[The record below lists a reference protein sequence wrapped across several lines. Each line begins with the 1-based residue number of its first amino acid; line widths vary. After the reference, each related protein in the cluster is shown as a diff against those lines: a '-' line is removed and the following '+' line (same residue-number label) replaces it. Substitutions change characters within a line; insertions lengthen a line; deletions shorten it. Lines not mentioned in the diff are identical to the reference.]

1 MTDELMT
8 RRAVPMGK
16 PTSIDEA
23 ARTVELVWS
32 TGAAV
37 QRYGRLPNG
46 GHGAYLEELDMS
58 PAAVDLSR
66 LNAGAPL
73 LNSHDRATLGD
84 QIGVVERAWVE
95 RGKAMAKVRFSER
108 ADVEPIWQDVKAGII
123 RNVSMGYSVDETK
136 DATGPN
142 ERTPRVLVTRW
153 SPAEISLVPVPADH
167 GAQVRSVGSFLQPAA
182 VELAQMEHRV
192 MADEAMD
199 LAGEQS
205 AEAVVEQRA
214 PKQTKPNAKAAV
226 DAAIATERTRTAE
239 ITKLCQRHGFA
250 ELGAELIEQGVS
262 IDAARGRV
270 LDELASK
277 SEQTEITSHV
287 RVSASGPDE
296 REKRLQGMEDWIH
309 LRTSQGAVISK
320 HEGRKLDAGEFRGM
334 TFLDIA
340 RECLTRAGVSVRAM
354 DPMRIAG
361 LALRVGGPNATQGT
375 GDFSVLL
382 ENTMHKTLQAA
393 WATQPLTWRRWARS
407 GSVSDFRPHNRYKM
421 GLLGNLSLVRE
432 NGEFT
437 YLAIPDGKKETITA
451 TTKGNLIAVT
461 RQTIVND
468 DMDALSRMPADM
480 GRAAAV
486 TVETDIIAVLVSN
499 TGTGPTMN
507 EDSVVMFH
515 STHGNIGTTAAP
527 TVASFDD
534 ARTLMAQQM
543 DIADK
548 DYLDIRPAIWLG
560 PIAKM
565 SAAQLVNSS
574 LNDPTASTGFEKP
587 NIVNGMLVD
596 VIGSPRLSGNRWYM
610 FADPNVAPAFEVAF
624 LNGQD
629 TPFLDMQEG
638 FTIDGTVWKVRL
650 DYGVGAVDYRGAF
663 TNAGA

>member
-23 ARTVELVWS
+23 SRTVELVWS

-182 VELAQMEHRV
+182 EEPAQMEHRV

-205 AEAVVEQRA
+205 ADLVVEQRA
-214 PKQTKPNAKAAV
+214 QKPAKPNAKAAV

-277 SEQTEITSHV
+277 SAETEITSHV

-309 LRTSQGAVISK
+309 LRTSQGPVIAK

-340 RECLTRAGVSVRAM
+340 RECLVRAGVPVRAM
-354 DPMRIAG
+354 DPMRIAA

-437 YLAIPDGKKETITA
+437 YLAIPDGKKEIITA

-461 RQTIVND
+461 RQTIIND

-486 TVETDIIAVLVSN
+486 TVETDLITLLTSN
-499 TGTGPTMN
+499 SSTGPTMN

-534 ARTLMAQQM
+534 ARTLMSAQQ